1 MRFIFSIVNAICYL
15 FMSPLHYW
23 KFRGVKMGKNNYLY
37 TKHIGSEPYLIEIGD
52 NCHITSGTKFFT
64 HGGGAPLRLEMPD
77 FDTFG
82 KIIIGNN
89 VYIGNNCLIMPGVAI
104 GDNVIIG
111 AGSVVTK
118 SIPSNCV
125 VAGNPAKYIKDFK
138 SYRDG
143 MVKHDFK
150 TKRLHYKDKKQKI
163 LTTDE
168 SLFIKKGFISIK

>member
-1 MRFIFSIVNAICYL
+1 MGFIFSIVNVICYL
-15 FMSPLHYW
+15 FMPPLWYW
-23 KFRGVKMGKNNYLY
+23 KFRGVKMGNNNYLY

-64 HGGGAPLRLEMPD
+64 HGGGAPLRLEIPD

-82 KIIIGNN
+82 RIVIGNN
-89 VYIGNNCLIMPGVAI
+89 VYIGNNCLIMPGVII

-125 VAGNPAKYIKDFK
+125 VAGNPIKYIKDFK
-138 SYRDG
+138 SYRDS

-150 TKRLHYKDKKQKI
+150 TKRLHYKEKKRKI
-163 LTTDE
+163 LMADE
-168 SLFIKKGFISIK
+168 SLFIKKGYISMK

>member
-1 MRFIFSIVNAICYL
+1 MRYIFKIINALCYI
-15 FMSPLHYW
+15 FMSPNRYW
-23 KFRGVKMGKNNYLY
+23 KFRGIKMGGGNCLY
-37 TKHIGSEPYLIEIGD
+37 TKCIGSEPYLIEIGN
-52 NCHITSGTKFFT
+52 NCQITSGVKFFT
-64 HGGGAPLRLEMPD
+64 HGGGASLRLELPD

-82 KIIIGNN
+82 KIVIGNN
-89 VYIGNNCLIMPGVAI
+89 VYIGNNSLIMPGVTI

-150 TKRLHYKDKKQKI
+150 TKLLHYKDKKQKI
-163 LTTDE
+163 LTADE
-168 SLFIKKGFISIK
+168 SLFIKKGYIKVE